1 MSTHAA
7 GPGWP
12 PGPGWPRPVNE
23 SGGKRKKAAAR
34 KGNPDLRSAM
44 VEAAWA
50 CSRTASAQS

>member
-1 MSTHAA
+1 MHVHARGRARLAAWA
-7 GPGWP
+7 GLA
-12 PGPGWPRPVNE
+12 
-23 SGGKRKKAAAR
+23 SAAAR